1 MTTRLRPSRRA
12 GRTWC
17 LVSELSGKRVVV
29 VGLGASGVA
38 AARLSLRRGAHVL
51 ANDSRPRDALS
62 AEARAL
68 EGAGATLVT
77 GGHAAARMDE
87 ADVVVV
93 SPGVPPLTEL
103 TAAEA
108 RGVPIWGEVELA
120 VRSMAHPAPVL
131 AIGGTNGKSTT
142 TSLVGALLRAHGL
155 RAFVGGNLGEPLAD
169 HADEAFDAVVLEV
182 SSFQMERVDTF
193 RPTVSALLNVS
204 DDHLDRYAS
213 LDDYAH
219 AKGNA
224 FRRQT
229 GDDWAIIPAGDGMCL
244 REARRGGGRVTTF
257 GPGGDVDVV
266 DDAVVDRST
275 DERFARDAM
284 ALTGG
289 HNALNVA
296 AALACV
302 RPFAVPGETV
312 RRVLREFRGLPHR
325 TTLVAEVHGVRFY
338 DDSKGTNVG
347 AAVTALE
354 GLREPRAVLI
364 AGGRDK
370 GGSYGPLAD
379 ALSRKGRAAV
389 LLGEAADAI
398 ARAVG
403 ERVPVRR
410 AATMDDAVRVSASL
424 ARSGDAVLLSP
435 ACSSFDMFRDYK
447 HRGDEFVRAVHV
459 LEKEAAK

>member
-1 MTTRLRPSRRA
+1 VSME
-12 GRTWC
+12 
-17 LVSELSGKRVVV
+17 SELSGKRVVV

-38 AARLSLRRGAHVL
+38 AARLCLRRGARVVATDGKPREAL
-51 ANDSRPRDALS
+51 A

-68 EGAGATLVT
+68 EGEGATLVA
-77 GGHAAARMDE
+77 GGHAAARIDE

-93 SPGVPPLTEL
+93 SPGVPLLPEVA
-103 TAAEA
+103 AAEA
-108 RGVPIWGEVELA
+108 RGASVWGEIELA
-120 VRSMAHPAPVL
+120 VRSMTHAAPVV
-131 AIGGTNGKSTT
+131 AVGGTNGKSTT
-142 TSLVGALLRAHGL
+142 TTLVGLLLEAHGM

-169 HADEAFDAVVLEV
+169 HADERFDAVVLEV

-193 RPTVSALLNVS
+193 RPLVSALLNVT

-213 LDDYAH
+213 FADYAR

-229 GDDWAIIPAGDGMCL
+229 GDDWAVVPVDDAVCL
-244 REARRGGGRVTTF
+244 REAKRGGARVVTF
-257 GPGGDVDVV
+257 GPGGMLDVT
-266 DDAVVDRST
+266 DDAVVDRRT
-275 DERFARDAM
+275 DDRFARVEM

-296 AALACV
+296 AAVACV
-302 RPFAVPGETV
+302 VPFGVTADTV

-325 TTLVAEVHGVRFY
+325 TALVAEVHGVRFY

-354 GLREPRAVLI
+354 GLREPKAVLI

-370 GGSYGPLAD
+370 GGSYGPLVD
-379 ALSRKGRAAV
+379 ALVRKGRAAV
-389 LLGEAADAI
+389 VLGEAADAI

-403 ERVPVRR
+403 DRLPVRR
-410 AATMDDAVRVSASL
+410 AATMDEAVRVGASL
-424 ARSGDAVLLSP
+424 AQRGDAVLLSP
-435 ACSSFDMFRDYK
+435 ACSSFDMFRDYE
-447 HRGDEFVRAVHV
+447 HRGDEFVRAVRI
-459 LEKEAAK
+459 LEKEAAA